1 MTKRLFLILFVFGIV
16 SCVTQPKLIDSNKTV
31 EAIEQHAITSAK
43 LDSLV
48 DLTKIEKRVVE
59 KTDNK
64 ITYGFT
70 LLNELEVAI
79 ASEKQAAFNSGYE
92 AGKKDALTALKKDY
106 VSLEDVK
113 NLLRENGL
121 LKD

>member
-1 MTKRLFLILFVFGIV
+1 MTKRLFLVLSIFGIA
-16 SCVTQPKLIDSNKTV
+16 SCTTQPKLIDSNKTV
-31 EAIEQHAITSAK
+31 EAIEQHTISSAK
-43 LDSLV
+43 LDNLV
-48 DLTKIEKRVVE
+48 DLTKIEKRLVE

-64 ITYGFT
+64 ITYGVT
-70 LLNELEVAI
+70 LLNELEAAI
-79 ASEKQAAFNSGYE
+79 TFEKQTAFNNGYE
-92 AGKKDALTALKKDY
+92 AGKKDALAALKKDY